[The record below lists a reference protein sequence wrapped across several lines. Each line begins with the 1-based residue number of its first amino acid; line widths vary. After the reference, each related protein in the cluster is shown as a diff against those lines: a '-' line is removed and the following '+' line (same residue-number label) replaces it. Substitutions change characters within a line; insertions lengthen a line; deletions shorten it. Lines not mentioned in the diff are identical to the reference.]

1 MLCGCMDVDVPCIHT
16 HTHMQACAHTH
27 THLRFP
33 SVAHQL
39 VYIRNASLSPPPPP
53 PQVHDK
59 DVIGLEHHPHQNL
72 LATFGEDAQLKLW
85 KP

>member
-1 MLCGCMDVDVPCIHT
+1 MYT
-16 HTHMQACAHTH
+16 HAHTH
-27 THLRFP
+27 THTCTHTVHLSFP

-39 VYIRNASLSPPPPP
+39 VYIRNASLSLPT
-53 PQVHDK
+53 QVHDK